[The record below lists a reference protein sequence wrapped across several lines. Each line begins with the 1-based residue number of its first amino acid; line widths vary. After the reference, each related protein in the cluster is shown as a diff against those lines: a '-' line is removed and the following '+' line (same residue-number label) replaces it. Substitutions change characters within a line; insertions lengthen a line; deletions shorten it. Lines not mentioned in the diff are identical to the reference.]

1 MADERNNINQDTSK
15 PIIEIDAYAPER
27 MAQRVGAVGIA
38 KTNLETKTLFMS
50 SILAGIFI
58 AMGMQLSMLVTHAAN
73 INLGLNQLI
82 GGVAFTLAL
91 ILIVISGAELFTGNS
106 LVAISFMAKKI
117 TAKALARNLFI
128 SFTGNFVGAASLV
141 VLIYASG
148 QWEFNDHLLGAKILL
163 AANQKVN
170 LPFSV
175 AFARGVLCNG
185 LVCLAFWLC
194 YSGRGNIDKIL
205 SLLWPISAII
215 ACGYEH
221 SVVNM
226 WLIPMGLAMKGN
238 REVITV
244 AENVTNGILDLSNLT
259 FFKGFLIDNLFPVTI
274 GNLVGGFMIAGAYWF
289 TYLRQ
294 SKA

>member
-1 MADERNNINQDTSK
+1 MVDEKNNTNQDALE
-15 PIIEIDAYAPER
+15 PIIDINAYAPAR
-27 MAQRVGAVGIA
+27 MAQRVGEVGIA
-38 KTNLETKTLFMS
+38 KTKLETKTLFAS
-50 SILAGIFI
+50 SILAGVFI
-58 AMGMQLSMLVTHAAN
+58 AMGMQLSVLVTHATN
-73 INLGLNQLI
+73 TNLGLSQLV

-91 ILIVISGAELFTGNS
+91 ILIVISGAELFTGNC

-117 TAKALARNLFI
+117 TGKALARNLII
-128 SFTGNFVGAASLV
+128 SFIGNFIGASSLV

-148 QWEFNDHLLGAKILL
+148 QWEFNHHLLGAKILL

-170 LPFSV
+170 MPFHV

-194 YSGRGNIDKIL
+194 YSGRSNIDKIL
-205 SLLWPISAII
+205 SLLWPITAII

-226 WLIPMGLAMKGN
+226 WLIPMGIAVKAN

-244 AENVTNGILDLSNLT
+244 AENVTSGILDLSNLT
-259 FFKGFLIDNLFPVTI
+259 FFKGFLIDNLFPVSI
-274 GNLVGGFMIAGAYWF
+274 GNLLGGFMIASAYWF
-289 TYLRQ
+289 IYLRH
-294 SKA
+294 SNA